1 LGSDIYKV
9 RLNTQ
14 PTANVTVAITP
25 GSQVTVSLR
34 ALTFTP
40 ANWNVAQT
48 VTVKAVDDAVVE
60 GNHVSPI
67 SHATTSTD
75 TLYNNLVAPLTVNI
89 SDNDN
94 LGDVKTLS
102 QKSVIGFTD
111 NDDRLTGSPLNDM
124 IHARPGNDYL
134 HGKAGD
140 DLLYGQ
146 KGDDGIRGGDGNDII
161 FGGRGIDFLNGDRGN
176 DLIYSGKGNDR
187 IYGGDGD
194 DIVFGDGGNDYLC
207 GEMGADTL
215 TGGLG
220 NDVFAIAIGTGSTG
234 LADADVITDFTLN
247 QDTIDLISPL
257 AFNQLNIFQ
266 GTGAFVNDTII
277 QYQVTGEYL
286 AILKGV
292 TASSIVPLVT
302 FVV

>member
-1 LGSDIYKV
+1 V

-14 PTANVTVAITP
+14 PSANVTVAITP
-25 GSQVTVSLR
+25 ESQVTVSLR

-60 GNHVSPI
+60 GNHGSRI

-94 LGDVKTLS
+94 LGDIKTLF

-111 NDDRLTGSPLNDM
+111 SDDRVTGSALNDM
-124 IHARPGNDYL
+124 IHARLGNDYL

-146 KGDDGIRGGDGNDII
+146 KGNDGIRGGDGNDIV
-161 FGGRGIDFLNGDRGN
+161 FGGQGIDFINGDRGI
-176 DLIYSGKGNDR
+176 DLIYAGKGNDR
-187 IYGGDGD
+187 IYGGKGD
-194 DIVFGDGGNDYLC
+194 DILFGDGGNDYLF

-220 NDVFAIAIGTGSTG
+220 FDVFALAIGTGATG
-234 LADADVITDFTLN
+234 LATADVITDFTLN
-247 QDTIDLISPL
+247 QDKIDLISPL
-257 AFNQLNIFQ
+257 AFNQLNLFQ
-266 GTGAFVNDTII
+266 GTGVFVSDTII

-292 TASSIVPLVT
+292 SASSIVELVT

>member
-1 LGSDIYKV
+1 
-9 RLNTQ
+9 
-14 PTANVTVAITP
+14 
-25 GSQVTVSLR
+25 
-34 ALTFTP
+34 
-40 ANWNVAQT
+40 
-48 VTVKAVDDAVVE
+48 
-60 GNHVSPI
+60 
-67 SHATTSTD
+67 
-75 TLYNNLVAPLTVNI
+75 LYNNLVAPLTVNI

-111 NDDRLTGSPLNDM
+111 NDDRVTGSPLNDI

-161 FGGRGIDFLNGDRGN
+161 FGGKEMDFINGDGGI

-194 DIVFGDGGNDYLC
+194 DILFGDGGNDYLC
-207 GEMGADTL
+207 GEIGADTL

-220 NDVFAIAIGTGSTG
+220 FDVFAIAIGTGSTG
-234 LADADVITDFTLN
+234 LAAADVITDFTLN
-247 QDTIDLISPL
+247 QDKIDLISPL

-266 GTGAFVNDTII
+266 GTGALVSDTII

-292 TASSIVPLVT
+292 TASSILQLVS
-302 FVV
+302 F

>member
-1 LGSDIYKV
+1 V

-25 GSQVTVSLR
+25 ESQVTVSLR

-48 VTVKAVDDAVVE
+48 VTVTAVDDAVVE

-94 LGDVKTLS
+94 LGDVTTLF
-102 QKSVIGFTD
+102 QKSVIGFTQK
-111 NDDRLTGSPLNDM
+111 DDRVTGSPLNDM

-146 KGDDGIRGGDGNDII
+146 KGHDGIRGGDGNDII
-161 FGGRGIDFLNGDRGN
+161 FGGKGIDFISGDRGI
-176 DLIYSGKGNDR
+176 DLIYSVR
-187 IYGGDGD
+187 
-194 DIVFGDGGNDYLC
+194 
-207 GEMGADTL
+207 ET
-215 TGGLG
+215 
-220 NDVFAIAIGTGSTG
+220 IA
-234 LADADVITDFTLN
+234 F
-247 QDTIDLISPL
+247 
-257 AFNQLNIFQ
+257 
-266 GTGAFVNDTII
+266 TGAMATI
-277 QYQVTGEYL
+277 YCLATGAMTTYVE
-286 AILKGV
+286 K
-292 TASSIVPLVT
+292 SVPTLSQADWVLMCLRSRSALVQQA
-302 FVV
+302 

>member
-1 LGSDIYKV
+1 V

-25 GSQVTVSLR
+25 GSQVTVSLP

-48 VTVKAVDDAVVE
+48 VAVKAVDDAVLE
-60 GNHVSPI
+60 GNHLGSI

-94 LGDVKTLS
+94 LGDVTTLS
-102 QKSVIGFTD
+102 QKSVIGLTD
-111 NDDRLTGSPLNDM
+111 SDDRVTGSPLNDM

-146 KGDDGIRGGDGNDII
+146 KGNDGIRGGNGNDII
-161 FGGRGIDFLNGDRGN
+161 FGGQGIDFLNGDRGI
-176 DLIYSGKGNDR
+176 DLIYAGKGNDR
-187 IYGGDGD
+187 IYGGKGE
-194 DIVFGDGGNDYLC
+194 DILFGDGGNDYLF
-207 GEMGADTL
+207 GEIGADTL
-215 TGGLG
+215 TGGSG
-220 NDVFAIAIGTGSTG
+220 FDVFALAIGTGSTN
-234 LADADVITDFTLN
+234 ADAADVITDFTLN
-247 QDTIDLISPL
+247 LDKIDLISPL
-257 AFNQLNIFQ
+257 DFNQLNIFQ
-266 GTGAFVNDTII
+266 GTGALVSDTII

-292 TASSIVPLVT
+292 TASSIVPFVT
-302 FVV
+302 FLV

>member
-1 LGSDIYKV
+1 V

-14 PTANVTVAITP
+14 PSANVTVAITP
-25 GSQVTVSLR
+25 ESQVTVSLR
-34 ALTFTP
+34 ALTFTS

-48 VTVKAVDDAVVE
+48 VTVKAVDDEVVE
-60 GNHVSPI
+60 GDHVSLI

-94 LGDVKTLS
+94 LGDVTTLF
-102 QKSVIGFTD
+102 QKSVIGFTQK
-111 NDDRLTGSPLNDM
+111 DDRLTGSALNDM

-146 KGDDGIRGGDGNDII
+146 KGHDGIRGGDGNDII
-161 FGGRGIDFLNGDRGN
+161 FGGKGIDFISGDRGS
-176 DLIYSGKGNDR
+176 DLIYGAKGNDR
-187 IYGGDGD
+187 IYSGDGS
-194 DIVFGDGGNDYLC
+194 DILFGDAGNDYLS
-207 GEMGADTL
+207 GEIGADTL
-215 TGGLG
+215 TGGSG
-220 NDVFAIAIGTGSTG
+220 NDVFAIAIDTGST
-234 LADADVITDFTLN
+234 APAAADVITDFTLN
-247 QDTIDLISPL
+247 LDTIDLITPL

-266 GTGAFVNDTII
+266 GTGAFVSDTII

-292 TASSIVPLVT
+292 TASSILQLVT

>member
-1 LGSDIYKV
+1 MGSDIYKV

-25 GSQVTVSLR
+25 ETQVTVSQP

-48 VTVKAVDDAVVE
+48 VTVTAVDDAVVE
-60 GNHVSPI
+60 GDRVSPI
-67 SHATTSTD
+67 SHATSSTD
-75 TLYNNLVAPLTVNI
+75 TLYNNLVAFLTVNI

-94 LGDVKTLS
+94 LGDIKTLLK
-102 QKSVIGFTD
+102 KSVIGLTD
-111 NDDRLTGSPLNDM
+111 KDDRITGSALNDM
-124 IHARPGNDYL
+124 IHARRGNDYL
-134 HGKAGD
+134 DGKAGD

-146 KGDDGIRGGDGNDII
+146 KGDDGISGGDGNDII
-161 FGGRGIDFLNGDRGN
+161 FGGQGIEFIQGDGGF
-176 DLIYSGKGNDR
+176 DLIYSGKESDR

-194 DIVFGDGGNDYLC
+194 DILFGDGGNDYLF

-220 NDVFAIAIGTGSTG
+220 FDVFAIAIGTGSTD
-234 LADADVITDFTLN
+234 LASADVITDFTLN
-247 QDTIDLISPL
+247 QDKIDLISPL
-257 AFNQLNIFQ
+257 AFSQLNIYQ
-266 GTGAFVNDTII
+266 GTGAFVSDTII

-286 AILKGV
+286 AVLKGV
-292 TASSIVPLVT
+292 TASSIVQAVT
-302 FVV
+302 F

>member
-1 LGSDIYKV
+1 V
-9 RLNTQ
+9 RLTTQ

-25 GSQVTVSLR
+25 GTQVTVSLPI
-34 ALTFTP
+34 LTFTP

-60 GNHVSPI
+60 GNHPGPI
-67 SHATTSTD
+67 SHATTSAD

-94 LGDVKTLS
+94 LGDVQTLF
-102 QKSVIGFTD
+102 QKSVIGFTQK
-111 NDDRLTGSPLNDM
+111 DDRVTGSPLNDM

-134 HGKAGD
+134 DGKAGD

-146 KGDDGIRGGDGNDII
+146 KGDDGISGGDGNDII
-161 FGGRGIDFLNGDRGN
+161 FGGQGIDFINGDRGI

-194 DIVFGDGGNDYLC
+194 DILFGDGGNDYLS
-207 GEMGADTL
+207 GEIGADTL
-215 TGGLG
+215 IGGLG
-220 NDVFAIAIGTGSTG
+220 FDVFVLAIGAGSTS
-234 LADADVITDFTLN
+234 LAAADVITDFTLN
-247 QDTIDLISPL
+247 LDKIDLISPL
-257 AFNQLNIFQ
+257 AFNQLNIYQ
-266 GTGAFVNDTII
+266 GTGALVSDTVI

-292 TASSIVPLVT
+292 TASSIVELVT

>member
-1 LGSDIYKV
+1 
-9 RLNTQ
+9 
-14 PTANVTVAITP
+14 
-25 GSQVTVSLR
+25 
-34 ALTFTP
+34 
-40 ANWNVAQT
+40 
-48 VTVKAVDDAVVE
+48 
-60 GNHVSPI
+60 
-67 SHATTSTD
+67 
-75 TLYNNLVAPLTVNI
+75 LYNNLVAPLTVNI

-111 NDDRLTGSPLNDM
+111 SDDRVTGSALNDM

-161 FGGRGIDFLNGDRGN
+161 FGGQGIDFINGDRGI

-187 IYGGDGD
+187 IYSGDGD
-194 DIVFGDGGNDYLC
+194 DILFGDGGNDYLC
-207 GEMGADTL
+207 GEIGADTL

-220 NDVFAIAIGTGSTG
+220 FDVFAIAIGTGSTD
-234 LADADVITDFTLN
+234 LAAADVITDFTLN
-247 QDTIDLISPL
+247 LDKIDLISPL
-257 AFNQLNIFQ
+257 ASNQLNIFQ
-266 GTGAFVNDTII
+266 GTGPFVNDTII

-302 FVV
+302 F

>member
-1 LGSDIYKV
+1 V

-14 PTANVTVAITP
+14 PSANVTVAITP
-25 GSQVTVSLR
+25 ESQVTVSLG

-48 VTVKAVDDAVVE
+48 VTVTAVDDAVVE
-60 GNHVSPI
+60 GDHLGLI

-94 LGDVKTLS
+94 LGDVQTLF
-102 QKSVIGFTD
+102 QKSVIGFTQK
-111 NDDRLTGSPLNDM
+111 DDRVTGSPLNDM

-146 KGDDGIRGGDGNDII
+146 KGHDGIRGGDGNDII
-161 FGGRGIDFLNGDRGN
+161 FGGKGIDFISGDRGID
-176 DLIYSGKGNDR
+176 LIYGAKGNDR
-187 IYGGDGD
+187 IYGGDGS
-194 DIVFGDGGNDYLC
+194 DILFGDGGNDYLC
-207 GEMGADTL
+207 GEIGADTL

-220 NDVFAIAIGTGSTG
+220 FDVFALAIGTGSTD
-234 LADADVITDFTLN
+234 LAAADVITDFTLN
-247 QDTIDLISPL
+247 QDKIDLISPL

-266 GTGAFVNDTII
+266 GTGALVSDTII

-292 TASSIVPLVT
+292 TASSILQLVT
-302 FVV
+302 F

>member
-1 LGSDIYKV
+1 V

-25 GSQVTVSLR
+25 GTQVTVSLP

-60 GNHVSPI
+60 GNHLGLI

-94 LGDVKTLS
+94 LGDVQTLF

-111 NDDRLTGSPLNDM
+111 KDDRVTGSALNDM
-124 IHARPGNDYL
+124 IHARLGNDYL

-161 FGGRGIDFLNGDRGN
+161 FGGQGIDFLNGDRDM
-176 DLIYSGKGNDR
+176 DLIYGGKGNDR
-187 IYGGDGD
+187 IESGDGD
-194 DIVFGDGGNDYLC
+194 DIVFADGGNDYLF

-220 NDVFAIAIGTGSTG
+220 FDVFAIAIDTGGTD
-234 LADADVITDFTLN
+234 LAAADVITDFTLN
-247 QDTIDLISPL
+247 QDKINLISPL
-257 AFNQLNIFQ
+257 AFSLLNIFQ
-266 GTGAFVNDTII
+266 GTGAFVSDTII

-292 TASSIVPLVT
+292 AASSIDPLVT

>member
-1 LGSDIYKV
+1 M

-25 GSQVTVSLR
+25 GTQVTVSLP

-48 VTVKAVDDAVVE
+48 VTVKAVDDGVVE
-60 GNHVSPI
+60 GNHPGPI

-94 LGDVKTLS
+94 LGDVTTLS

-111 NDDRLTGSPLNDM
+111 SDDRVTGSPLNDM

-161 FGGRGIDFLNGDRGN
+161 FGGQGIEFINGDGGI

-187 IYGGDGD
+187 IYGGKGD
-194 DIVFGDGGNDYLC
+194 DILFGDAGNDYLF
-207 GEMGADTL
+207 GEMGAETL

-220 NDVFAIAIGTGSTG
+220 FDVFAIAIDTGGTD
-234 LADADVITDFTLN
+234 LASADVITDFMLN
-247 QDTIDLISPL
+247 QDKIDLISPL
-257 AFNQLNIFQ
+257 AFNQLNIYQ
-266 GTGAFVNDTII
+266 GTGAFVSDTII

-292 TASSIVPLVT
+292 AASSIVQLVT
-302 FVV
+302 F

>member
-1 LGSDIYKV
+1 V

-14 PTANVTVAITP
+14 PSANVTIAITP
-25 GSQVTVSLR
+25 GSQVTVSLPT
-34 ALTFTP
+34 LTFTP
-40 ANWNVAQT
+40 ANWDVAQT
-48 VTVKAVDDAVVE
+48 VTVKAVDGAVVE
-60 GNHVSPI
+60 GNHVTPI
-67 SHATTSTD
+67 NHATTSTD

-102 QKSVIGFTD
+102 QKSVIGLTD
-111 NDDRLTGSPLNDM
+111 KDDRVTGSALNDM

-134 HGKAGD
+134 DGKAGD

-146 KGDDGIRGGDGNDII
+146 KGDDGISGGDGNDII
-161 FGGRGIDFLNGDRGN
+161 FGGKGIDFLNGDRGI
-176 DLIYSGKGNDR
+176 DLIYAGKENDR

-194 DIVFGDGGNDYLC
+194 DILFGDGGNDYLS
-207 GEMGADTL
+207 GEIGADTL

-220 NDVFAIAIGTGSTG
+220 FDVFALAIGTGATG
-234 LADADVITDFTLN
+234 LAAADVINDFTLN
-247 QDTIDLISPL
+247 QDKIDLISPL
-257 AFNQLNIFQ
+257 AFKQLNIFQ
-266 GTGAFVNDTII
+266 GTGALVSDTII

-292 TASSIVPLVT
+292 TASSIVELVT

>member
-1 LGSDIYKV
+1 V
-9 RLNTQ
+9 RLNAQ
-14 PTANVTVAITP
+14 PTANVTVTITP
-25 GSQVTVSLR
+25 ESQVTVSLR

-40 ANWNVAQT
+40 ANWNVPQT
-48 VTVKAVDDAVVE
+48 VRVTAVDDAVVE
-60 GNHVSPI
+60 GNHLGLI

-75 TLYNNLVAPLTVNI
+75 TLYNNLVAPLTVSI

-94 LGDVKTLS
+94 LGDVQTLF

-111 NDDRLTGSPLNDM
+111 KDDRITGSPLNDM

-161 FGGRGIDFLNGDRGN
+161 FGGQGIDFINGDRGS

-194 DIVFGDGGNDYLC
+194 DIVFGDGGNDYLF
-207 GEMGADTL
+207 GEIGADTL
-215 TGGLG
+215 TGGSG
-220 NDVFAIAIGTGSTG
+220 FDVFALAIGTGATG
-234 LADADVITDFTLN
+234 LVAADVITDFTLER
-247 QDTIDLISPL
+247 DKIDFISPL

-266 GTGAFVNDTII
+266 GTGALVSDTII

-302 FVV
+302 F

>member
-25 GSQVTVSLR
+25 GTQVTLSLP

-48 VTVKAVDDAVVE
+48 VTVTAVDDAVFE
-60 GNHVSPI
+60 GNHLSSI

-111 NDDRLTGSPLNDM
+111 NDDRVTGSPLNDI

-161 FGGRGIDFLNGDRGN
+161 FGGKEIDFINGDGGI
-176 DLIYSGKGNDR
+176 DLIYSGKGNDH

-194 DIVFGDGGNDYLC
+194 DILFGDGGNDYLC
-207 GEMGADTL
+207 GEIGADTL

-220 NDVFAIAIGTGSTG
+220 FDVFALAIDTGG
-234 LADADVITDFTLN
+234 IDLASADVITDFRLN
-247 QDTIDLISPL
+247 EDKIDLISPL
-257 AFNQLNIFQ
+257 AFSELNIYQ
-266 GTGAFVNDTII
+266 GTGAFVSDTII

-292 TASSIVPLVT
+292 TASSIVQLVI
-302 FVV
+302 F

>member
-1 LGSDIYKV
+1 V

-25 GSQVTVSLR
+25 GSQVTVSLG

-40 ANWNVAQT
+40 DNWNVAQT
-48 VTVKAVDDAVVE
+48 VTVTAVDDAVVE
-60 GNHVSPI
+60 GNHLGPI

-94 LGDVKTLS
+94 LGDVQTLF
-102 QKSVIGFTD
+102 QKSVIGFTQK
-111 NDDRLTGSPLNDM
+111 DDRVTGSAFNDM

-161 FGGRGIDFLNGDRGN
+161 FGGQGIDFINGDRGIDF
-176 DLIYSGKGNDR
+176 IFSGKGNDR
-187 IYGGDGD
+187 IEGGDGD
-194 DIVFGDGGNDYLC
+194 DRLFGDAGNDYLF
-207 GEMGADTL
+207 GEIGADTL

-220 NDVFAIAIGTGSTG
+220 SDVFAIAIGTGSTS
-234 LADADVITDFTLN
+234 LAAADVITDFALN
-247 QDTIDLISPL
+247 LDRIDLISPL
-257 AFNQLNIFQ
+257 AFSELNIYQ
-266 GTGAFVNDTII
+266 GTGALVSDTII

-292 TASSIVPLVT
+292 IASSIVELVT